1 VTERIRMIR
10 NPSPLD
16 RLHGRRAIG
25 DKEYSALKRYYHHWH
40 CAGLQSAVGSVDLNR
55 VFASDPGSMSGMAK
69 SEKQFYHR
77 QQYRTARCL
86 IGHRPGIV
94 VDNVVCFEWSLEI
107 GGYGIGYTS
116 PNRARQAAIEISR
129 DAGYRLAAFWGMG

>member
-1 VTERIRMIR
+1 
-10 NPSPLD
+10 
-16 RLHGRRAIG
+16 
-25 DKEYSALKRYYHHWH
+25 
-40 CAGLQSAVGSVDLNR
+40 
-55 VFASDPGSMSGMAK
+55 
-69 SEKQFYHR
+69 
-77 QQYRTARCL
+77 L
-86 IGHRPGIV
+86 IGHRQGIV